1 MPKIKRRIISIDTE
15 TTGLDCYHGARP
27 FLVTTCNQA
36 GKNTWWEWKVDP
48 LTRKV
53 LAIESDLLEIQQ
65 EIDRSDELILQ
76 NPKFDYKMI
85 HLLFQDAGSELRWDW
100 AKVRDT
106 LLAGHLLASNQ
117 PHDLTTMGLVYLGI
131 NIEPLEDDVKKAT
144 QEARRLAKSDYP
156 DWRLAKVGLPEMPSA
171 KESTWKYDMW
181 LPRAIAEAESYPEN
195 HEWRTVCSE
204 YANGDSAVTLP
215 LYLRQAGILE
225 QRGLTQIYQERLKVL
240 PIVVAMEDRGITI
253 SSDRLEELQN
263 DYREDS
269 SRAGR
274 VCKTIASGLG
284 YALTLPKSGNN
295 KSLTDFVFGPLGLK
309 AEKSSKK
316 TGKPSL
322 DKSVLEHWEAT
333 LPAHSKAMTFV
344 RSLKGKRKRDTALNY
359 MEGYKKFWLPLV
371 DYPEWFRLHPS
382 LNATGT
388 DTLRW
393 SSQNP
398 NEQNISKQEGFNLR
412 YMFGPAPGREWWSLD
427 AKNIELRLPAYESGE
442 TDMIDL
448 FERPDDPPYYGSNHL
463 LVFDILHPDLFAKH
477 GKDVKKLFAST
488 WYQWTK
494 NGNFAVTYGAMEQ
507 SGTADRAY
515 RVPGAQH
522 IINKRFGK
530 IKQLNDRMIEFAQKN
545 GYVETMPDKTV
556 DPKRGYPL
564 LCSRNNWGSISPTIP
579 LNYHVQGSACWWMM
593 KAMIRCQALLDD
605 YNADRKP
612 EYRAY
617 MVMQVHDELVFDFP
631 KSAVN
636 PSSVKDWKTDKF
648 NYLRTN
654 LPTICKIQDLMA
666 QGGDDLGVPTPVS
679 CEYHP
684 NNWSE
689 GISV

>member
-27 FLVTTCNQA
+27 FLVTTCNQRDEVS
-36 GKNTWWEWKVDP
+36 WWEWPVDP

-53 LAIESDLLEIQQ
+53 QVIKSDLLEIQQ
-65 EIDRSDELILQ
+65 EIDRADELILQ
-76 NPKFDYKMI
+76 NPKFDYKMLY
-85 HLLFQDAGSELRWDW
+85 LLFQDAGLELRWDW
-100 AKVRDT
+100 TKVRDT

-131 NIEPLEDDVKKAT
+131 NIEPLEDGVKKAT
-144 QEARRLAKSDYP
+144 QEARRLAKNDYP
-156 DWRLAKVGLPEMPSA
+156 TWRLAKVGLPEMPSA

-181 LPRAIAEAESYPEN
+181 LPRAIAETESYPEN
-195 HEWRTVCSE
+195 HEWWTVCSE

-215 LYLRQAGILE
+215 LYLRQAEILK
-225 QRGLTQIYQERLKVL
+225 QRGLTRIYQERLKLL

-253 SSDRLEELQN
+253 SGERLEELRG
-263 DYREDS
+263 DYETES
-269 SRAGR
+269 GKAGR
-274 VCKTIASGLG
+274 VCRTIAGGLG
-284 YALTLPKSGNN
+284 CDLVLPKSGNN

-333 LPAHSKAMTFV
+333 LPAHSKALTFV
-344 RSLKGKRKRDTALNY
+344 KSLKGKRKRDTALNY
-359 MEGYKKFWLPLV
+359 MEGYRKFWIPLT
-371 DYPEWFRLHPS
+371 DQPDWFCLHPS

-412 YMFGPAPGREWWSLD
+412 YMFGPASGREWWSLD

-463 LVFDILHPDLFAKH
+463 LVFDILHPDLFAKY

-494 NGNFAVTYGAMEQ
+494 NGNFAVTYGAVEQ

-515 RVPGAQH
+515 HVTGAQH
-522 IINKRFGK
+522 IINSRFTK
-530 IKQLNDRMIEFAQKN
+530 IKQLNERMIEFAQKN

-605 YNADRKP
+605 YNANQKP
-612 EYRAY
+612 EYKAY
-617 MVMQVHDELVFDFP
+617 MVMQIHDEVVFDFP
-631 KSAVN
+631 FVINKG
-636 PSSVKDWKTDKF
+636 
-648 NYLRTN
+648 N
-654 LPTICKIQDLMA
+654 LPILRNISKLMEKS
-666 QGGDDLGVPTPVS
+666 GDDLGVPTPVS
-679 CEYHP
+679 LEYHP
-684 NNWSE
+684 NNWSDGE
-689 GISV
+689 SA